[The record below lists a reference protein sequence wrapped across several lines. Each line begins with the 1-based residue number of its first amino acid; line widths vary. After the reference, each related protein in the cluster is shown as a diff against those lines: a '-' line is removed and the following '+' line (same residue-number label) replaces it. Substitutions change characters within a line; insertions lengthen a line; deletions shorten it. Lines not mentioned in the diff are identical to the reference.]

1 MAEQLAL
8 VRQWLLLRTL
18 SARRYGCTVK
28 ELAEEAAVSEKTVRR
43 DLITFQQAGFPLQ
56 ETVCPRGLKR
66 WKLDITAEP
75 ALTFTFDEAVALYL
89 GRRLMEPL
97 AGTLFWEAAQRAF
110 RKVRAM
116 LGGERLKYV
125 DRFAAMFHQTS
136 PGAGDYSN
144 HGEIIDQLVLG
155 IEDRRAVF
163 LTYQSLRATES
174 VTYDAYPYGLI
185 YHRGSLYLVGWSP
198 DHGEIRHWKVDRIE
212 NAEVTEF
219 PFQRPDDFDLAAHL
233 EKSFGIYH
241 GDGEID
247 VAIRFS
253 PPVARYVKESRW
265 HASQKLTPRPDG
277 SLLAEFRLGNTE
289 EIKHWIL
296 SFGRNAEVLEP
307 PTLREEVIGELH
319 ALLST
324 YLHQPVPHR
333 QEEKP

>member
-125 DRFAAMFHQTS
+125 DRFATMFHQTS
-136 PGAGDYSN
+136 LGAGDYSN
-144 HGEIIDQLVLG
+144 HGEIIDELMQG
-155 IEDRRAVF
+155 IEDRKTVF
-163 LTYQSLRATES
+163 ITYQSLQATEA
-174 VTYDAYPYGLI
+174 VTYDVYPLGLV
-185 YHRGSLYLVGWSP
+185 YHRGSLYLVGWAP
-198 DHGEIRHWKVDRIE
+198 EHEGIRHWKVNPIE

-219 PFQRPDDFDLAAHL
+219 PFQRPEGFDLRDHL
-233 EKSFGIYH
+233 AKSFGVYQ
-241 GDGEID
+241 GDGEGE
-247 VAIRFS
+247 VHVKVRFA
-253 PPVARYVKESRW
+253 PAVTRYVSESQW
-265 HASQKLTPRPDG
+265 HPSQRLSAKKDG
-277 SLLAEFRLGNTE
+277 SLVAEFDLGATD
-289 EIKHWIL
+289 EIKTWIL
-296 SFGRNAEVLEP
+296 SFGRHAEVLEP
-307 PTLREEVIGELH
+307 EGLRGEIVEELEE
-319 ALLST
+319 LLSAYVDQRPT
-324 YLHQPVPHR
+324 RRGLT
-333 QEEKP
+333 